1 MKIIILLIS
10 LFAINISAQVD
21 YQKYFTDACLRIHY
35 YHYGNLNEEEVVP
48 GEFYQD
54 SLWAGSRVNLIDTLN
69 LGAYLIKVSDLS
81 SNLLIY
87 SYGFSTLFNEWR
99 TTGEALAGNSKVIEE
114 VVRIPFPKHKI
125 LVELFKRD
133 KQNHFTKVIGNWV
146 IDPNSGEIRKENRAT
161 GVRVFDILSNGSPAQ
176 KVDLA
181 FLAEGYNQSEMEKFE
196 ADVDHFTDLLF
207 QTEPFKTEKGN
218 FNIRAVF
225 KPSVDSG
232 VDDPARNQYKNTVLN
247 ASFSTFGSQ
256 RYLMTFD
263 QLAVTDIA
271 SAVPHDALY
280 VLVNSN
286 VYGGGGIYNLYACIT
301 VDNKWSDNIFIHEF
315 GHSFGGLG
323 DEYYTSDVAYND
335 FYPTTVEPW
344 EPNLTVLSNPNRVKW
359 EKFILAGTLIPTPWG
374 KDKFDQENK
383 DYSGR
388 YKKLNPEN
396 NSNKKMNNLLE
407 SHQEWIDHFFD
418 NHPEKNKIGAF
429 EGAGYASSGIYR
441 PALECIMFSNRK
453 IAFDPVCADAIRKR
467 ILFLSR

>member
-10 LFAINISAQVD
+10 FFTINLSAQVD
-21 YQKYFTDACLRIHY
+21 YHKYFTDACLRIHY
-35 YHYGNLNEEEVVP
+35 YHYGNSNEEEAVP
-48 GEFYQD
+48 GELYQD

-69 LGAYLIKVSDLS
+69 LGAYLVKVTDLS

-87 SYGFSTLFNEWR
+87 SYGFSTLFNEWQ
-99 TTGEALAGNSKVIEE
+99 TTDEAISGNSKVIEE
-114 VVRIPFPKHKI
+114 VVRVPFPKNQI
-125 LVELFKRD
+125 LVEFLKRD
-133 KQNHFTKVIGNWV
+133 EQNHFTRSIGNWV
-146 IDPNSGEIRKENRAT
+146 IDPNSGQVRKENRAT
-161 GVRVFDILSNGSPAQ
+161 GLRVFDILSNGPSAQ

-181 FLAEGYNQSEMEKFE
+181 FIAEGYNQFEMENFKT
-196 ADVDHFTDLLF
+196 DVNRFTDLLF
-207 QTEPFKTEKGN
+207 QTEPFKTEMGN

-271 SAVPHDALY
+271 SAVPYDALY
-280 VLVNSN
+280 ILVNSN
-286 VYGGGGIYNLYACIT
+286 FYGGGGIYNLYACIT
-301 VDNKWSDNIFIHEF
+301 VNNKWSDNIFIHEF

-335 FYPTTVEPW
+335 FYPTDVEPW
-344 EPNLTVLSNPNRVKW
+344 EPNLTVLLNPNRVKW
-359 EKFILAGTLIPTPWG
+359 ERFILAGTPVPTPWN
-374 KDKFDQENK
+374 KVKYDQENNN
-383 DYSGR
+383 YAER
-388 YKKLNPEN
+388 YRKLNTEN
-396 NSNKKMNNLLE
+396 SSNKKMNNLSE

-418 NHPEKNKIGAF
+418 GHPYKNKIGAF

-453 IAFDPVCADAIRKR
+453 IAFDPVCIDAIRNR